1 MHRPVLEELAKRDS
15 PFSGLLYAGLM
26 LTDEGPRVLEFNCR
40 FGDPETQSILPL
52 VEGDLLGALWGAAT
66 GELDSELAIGEGAAV
81 TVVLAGGNY
90 PEGEATRGAPI
101 DGIEDAEAAGALVF
115 HAGTARHDGRLITN
129 GGRILGVTGLGD
141 DLASAR
147 AAAYEGASA
156 ISFPGM
162 RFRRDIALVA
172 EGQLHG

>member
-1 MHRPVLEELAKRDS
+1 M
-15 PFSGLLYAGLM
+15 GG
-26 LTDEGPRVLEFNCR
+26 
-40 FGDPETQSILPL
+40 
-52 VEGDLLGALWGAAT
+52 
-66 GELDSELAIGEGAAV
+66 GAAV
-81 TVVLAGGNY
+81 TVVLAGGDY
-90 PEGEATRGAPI
+90 PEASDRGAPI
-101 DGIEDAEAAGALVF
+101 DGVEQAEAAGALVF

-129 GGRILGVTGLGD
+129 GGRILGVTGVGD

-162 RFRRDIALVA
+162 RFRRDIALIA